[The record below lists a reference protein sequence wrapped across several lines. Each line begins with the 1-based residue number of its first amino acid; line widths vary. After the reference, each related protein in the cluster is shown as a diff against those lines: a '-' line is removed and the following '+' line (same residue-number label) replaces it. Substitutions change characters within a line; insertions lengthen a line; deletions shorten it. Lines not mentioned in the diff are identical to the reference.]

1 MLLKSTA
8 SGPLMWSRGRQIS
21 TCACQRARAL
31 TIIRAAFYSRSSHDP
46 QPTTVASL
54 ALALAAASAAHA
66 DPWKGKGEA
75 GLVFASGNSDSTS
88 VNLKLAMSREIERWK
103 HSLDMSYLRASS
115 NGVESSN
122 RFVGG
127 WQSDYKMTERTFAFG
142 ALHYEQDKYS
152 GFDYQASAS
161 TGLGYKFYD
170 TDKIKLST
178 QAGLGYRQLK
188 DNVTGQT
195 SGNLVFVAGMDYENK
210 ITDTT
215 KIIDKFH
222 AESGSDNTLLTN
234 YLGVEVKMSDKLALA
249 AGYDVRTNTKPP
261 AGKKKTDTVTTLNL
275 VYAF

>member
-1 MLLKSTA
+1 MTRKL
-8 SGPLMWSRGRQIS
+8 QIL
-21 TCACQRARAL
+21 AG
-31 TIIRAAFYSRSSHDP
+31 I
-46 QPTTVASL
+46 
-54 ALALAAASAAHA
+54 ALALAAVTVAQA

-75 GLVFASGNSDSTS
+75 GIVFARGNSDSDT
-88 VNLKLAMSREIERWK
+88 VNIKLAMSKVIDLWK

-127 WQSDYKMTERTFAFG
+127 WQSDYKVSERSFAFG
-142 ALHYEQDKYS
+142 ALHYERDQYS

-170 TDKIKLST
+170 TEKIKLSA

-188 DNVTGQT
+188 DNVSGET
-195 SGNLVFVAGMDYENK
+195 SGNVVFVAGMNYENA
-210 ITDTT
+210 ITATT

-222 AESGSDNTLLTN
+222 AESGSDNTLLSN
-234 YLGVEVKMSDKLALA
+234 YLGVEVKMSDQLALA
-249 AGYDVRTNTKPP
+249 AGYDVRQNTKPP

>member
-1 MLLKSTA
+1 MTRKL
-8 SGPLMWSRGRQIS
+8 QIL
-21 TCACQRARAL
+21 AG
-31 TIIRAAFYSRSSHDP
+31 I
-46 QPTTVASL
+46 
-54 ALALAAASAAHA
+54 ALALAAASVAQA

-75 GLVFASGNSDSTS
+75 GIVFARGNSDSDT
-88 VNLKLAMSREIERWK
+88 VNIKLAMSKVIDLWK

-127 WQSDYKMTERTFAFG
+127 WQSDYKLNERSFAFG
-142 ALHYEQDKYS
+142 ALHYERDQYS

-170 TDKIKLST
+170 TDKIKLSA

-188 DNVTGQT
+188 DNVSGET
-195 SGNLVFVAGMDYENK
+195 SGNVVFVAGMNYENA
-210 ITDTT
+210 ITATT

-222 AESGSDNTLLTN
+222 AESGSDNTLLSN

-249 AGYDVRTNTKPP
+249 AGYDVRQNTKPP

>member
-1 MLLKSTA
+1 MTRKL
-8 SGPLMWSRGRQIS
+8 QIL
-21 TCACQRARAL
+21 AG
-31 TIIRAAFYSRSSHDP
+31 I
-46 QPTTVASL
+46 
-54 ALALAAASAAHA
+54 ALAFAAVAVAQA

-75 GLVFASGNSDSTS
+75 GIVFASGNTDSQNAN
-88 VNLKLAMSREIERWK
+88 VKLAMSKEIERWK
-103 HSLDMSYLRASS
+103 HALDMSYFRSKS
-115 NGVESSN
+115 DGVESAN

-127 WQSDYKMTERTFAFG
+127 WQSDYKLNERSFAFG
-142 ALHYEQDKYS
+142 ALHYERDQYS

-170 TDKIKLST
+170 TDKIKLSA

-188 DNVTGQT
+188 DNVSGET
-195 SGNLVFVAGMDYENK
+195 SGNVVFVAGMNYENA
-210 ITDTT
+210 ITATT

-222 AESGSDNTLLTN
+222 AESGSDNTLLSN

-249 AGYDVRTNTKPP
+249 AGYDVRQNTKPP

>member
-1 MLLKSTA
+1 MT
-8 SGPLMWSRGRQIS
+8 RNRQ
-21 TCACQRARAL
+21 L
-31 TIIRAAFYSRSSHDP
+31 F
-46 QPTTVASL
+46 VSL
-54 ALALAAASAAHA
+54 ALALAAASGAHA

-75 GLVFASGNSDSTS
+75 GIVFARGNSDSDS

-127 WQSDYKMTERTFAFG
+127 WQSDYKFSERTFAFG
-142 ALHYEQDKYS
+142 ALRYEQDKYS

-161 TGLGYKFYD
+161 TGLGYKFFD

-210 ITDTT
+210 ITATT

-222 AESGSDNTLLTN
+222 TESGSDNTLLTN

>member
-1 MLLKSTA
+1 MTRKL
-8 SGPLMWSRGRQIS
+8 QIL
-21 TCACQRARAL
+21 AG
-31 TIIRAAFYSRSSHDP
+31 I
-46 QPTTVASL
+46 
-54 ALALAAASAAHA
+54 ALALAAASVAQA

-75 GLVFASGNSDSTS
+75 GIVFARGNSDSDT
-88 VNLKLAMSREIERWK
+88 VNIKLAMSKVIDLWK

-122 RFVGG
+122 RFVGA
-127 WQSDYKMTERTFAFG
+127 WQSDYKVSERSFAFG
-142 ALHYEQDKYS
+142 ALHYERDQYS

-170 TDKIKLST
+170 TDKIKLSA

-188 DNVTGQT
+188 DNVSGET
-195 SGNLVFVAGMDYENK
+195 SGNVVFVAGMNYENA
-210 ITDTT
+210 ITATT

-222 AESGSDNTLLTN
+222 AESGSDNTLLSN
-234 YLGVEVKMSDKLALA
+234 YLGVEVKMSDQLALA
-249 AGYDVRTNTKPP
+249 AGYDVRQNTKPP

>member
-1 MLLKSTA
+1 MTRKL
-8 SGPLMWSRGRQIS
+8 QIL
-21 TCACQRARAL
+21 AG
-31 TIIRAAFYSRSSHDP
+31 I
-46 QPTTVASL
+46 
-54 ALALAAASAAHA
+54 ALALAAASVAQA

-75 GLVFASGNSDSTS
+75 GIVFARGNSDSDT
-88 VNLKLAMSREIERWK
+88 VNIKLAMSKVIDLWK

-127 WQSDYKMTERTFAFG
+127 WQSDYKLNERSFAFG
-142 ALHYEQDKYS
+142 ALHYERDQYS

-170 TDKIKLST
+170 TDKIKLSA

-188 DNVTGQT
+188 DNVSGET
-195 SGNLVFVAGMDYENK
+195 SGNVVFVAGMNYENA
-210 ITDTT
+210 ITATT

-222 AESGSDNTLLTN
+222 AESGSDNTLLSN
-234 YLGVEVKMSDKLALA
+234 YLGVEVKMSDQLALA
-249 AGYDVRTNTKPP
+249 AGYDVRQNTKPP

>member
-1 MLLKSTA
+1 MIRK
-8 SGPLMWSRGRQIS
+8 P
-21 TCACQRARAL
+21 
-31 TIIRAAFYSRSSHDP
+31 TI
-46 QPTTVASL
+46 VAGSAL
-54 ALALAAASAAHA
+54 ALALAGAAHA

-75 GLVFASGNSDSTS
+75 GLVFARGNSDSDT
-88 VNLKLAMSREIERWK
+88 VNLKLAMSKEIDRWK

-115 NGVESSN
+115 SGVESSN

-127 WQSDYKMTERTFAFG
+127 WQSDYKVSERTFAFG

-161 TGLGYKFYD
+161 TGMGYKFYD
-170 TDKIKLST
+170 TDKIKLSA
-178 QAGLGYRQLK
+178 QAGVGYRQIK
-188 DNVTGQT
+188 DNVTDQT
-195 SGNLVFVAGMDYENK
+195 SNDVIFVAGMNYENA

-222 AESGSDNTLLTN
+222 LESGSDNTLLTN

-249 AGYDVRTNTKPP
+249 AGYDVRQNTKPP
-261 AGKKKTDTVTTLNL
+261 AGKKKTDTVMTLNL

>member
-1 MLLKSTA
+1 MTRKL
-8 SGPLMWSRGRQIS
+8 QIL
-21 TCACQRARAL
+21 AG
-31 TIIRAAFYSRSSHDP
+31 I
-46 QPTTVASL
+46 
-54 ALALAAASAAHA
+54 ALALAAASVAQA

-75 GLVFASGNSDSTS
+75 GIVFARGNSDSDT
-88 VNLKLAMSREIERWK
+88 VNIKLAMSKVIDLWK

-122 RFVGG
+122 RFVGA
-127 WQSDYKMTERTFAFG
+127 WQSDYKVSERSFSFG
-142 ALHYEQDKYS
+142 ALHYERDQYS

-170 TDKIKLST
+170 TDKIKLSA

-188 DNVTGQT
+188 DNVSGET
-195 SGNLVFVAGMDYENK
+195 SGNVVFVAGMNYENA
-210 ITDTT
+210 ITATT

-222 AESGSDNTLLTN
+222 AESGSDNTLLSN
-234 YLGVEVKMSDKLALA
+234 YLGVEVKMSDQLALA
-249 AGYDVRTNTKPP
+249 AGYDVRQNTKPP

>member
-1 MLLKSTA
+1 MT
-8 SGPLMWSRGRQIS
+8 RNRQ
-21 TCACQRARAL
+21 L
-31 TIIRAAFYSRSSHDP
+31 F
-46 QPTTVASL
+46 ASL
-54 ALALAAASAAHA
+54 ALALAAVSAAHA
-66 DPWKGKGEA
+66 EPWKGKGEA
-75 GLVFASGNSDSTS
+75 GIVFARGNSESDT
-88 VNLKLAMSREIERWK
+88 VNIKLAMSKVIERWK
-103 HSLDMSYLRASS
+103 HALDMSYLRASS
-115 NGVESSN
+115 SGVESSN

-127 WQSDYKMTERTFAFG
+127 WQSDYKMSERSFAFG
-142 ALHYEQDKYS
+142 ALRYERDQYS

-170 TDKIKLST
+170 TDKIKLSA

-188 DNVTGQT
+188 DNVTGET
-195 SGNLVFVAGMDYENK
+195 SGNVVFVTGMDYENA
-210 ITDTT
+210 ITATT

-234 YLGVEVKMSDKLALA
+234 YLGVEVKMSDRLALA

>member
-1 MLLKSTA
+1 MTRKL
-8 SGPLMWSRGRQIS
+8 QIL
-21 TCACQRARAL
+21 AG
-31 TIIRAAFYSRSSHDP
+31 I
-46 QPTTVASL
+46 
-54 ALALAAASAAHA
+54 ALALAAASVAQA

-75 GLVFASGNSDSTS
+75 GIVFARGNSDSDT
-88 VNLKLAMSREIERWK
+88 VNIKLAMSKVIDLWK

-127 WQSDYKMTERTFAFG
+127 WQSDYKVSERSFAFG
-142 ALHYEQDKYS
+142 ALHYERDQYS

-170 TDKIKLST
+170 TDKIKLSA

-188 DNVTGQT
+188 DNVSGET
-195 SGNLVFVAGMDYENK
+195 SGNVVFVAGMNYENA
-210 ITDTT
+210 ITATT

-222 AESGSDNTLLTN
+222 AESGSDNTLLSN

-249 AGYDVRTNTKPP
+249 AGYDVRQNTKPP

>member
-1 MLLKSTA
+1 MTRKL
-8 SGPLMWSRGRQIS
+8 QIL
-21 TCACQRARAL
+21 AG
-31 TIIRAAFYSRSSHDP
+31 I
-46 QPTTVASL
+46 
-54 ALALAAASAAHA
+54 ALAFAAVAQA

-75 GLVFASGNSDSTS
+75 GIVFARGNSDSDT
-88 VNLKLAMSREIERWK
+88 VNIKLAMSKVIDLWK

-127 WQSDYKMTERTFAFG
+127 WQSDYKLNERSFAFG
-142 ALHYEQDKYS
+142 ALHYERDQYS

-170 TDKIKLST
+170 TDKIKLSA

-188 DNVTGQT
+188 DNVSGET
-195 SGNLVFVAGMDYENK
+195 SGNVVFVAGMNYENA
-210 ITDTT
+210 ITATT

-222 AESGSDNTLLTN
+222 AESGSDNTLLSN

-249 AGYDVRTNTKPP
+249 AGYDVRQNTKPP

>member
-1 MLLKSTA
+1 MTRKL
-8 SGPLMWSRGRQIS
+8 QIL
-21 TCACQRARAL
+21 AG
-31 TIIRAAFYSRSSHDP
+31 I
-46 QPTTVASL
+46 
-54 ALALAAASAAHA
+54 ALALAAASVAQA

-75 GLVFASGNSDSTS
+75 GIVFARGNSDSDT
-88 VNLKLAMSREIERWK
+88 VNIKLAMSKVIDLWK

-122 RFVGG
+122 RFVGA
-127 WQSDYKMTERTFAFG
+127 WQSDYKVSERSFAFG
-142 ALHYEQDKYS
+142 ALHYERDQYS

-170 TDKIKLST
+170 TDKIKLSA

-188 DNVTGQT
+188 DNVSGET
-195 SGNLVFVAGMDYENK
+195 SGNVVFVAGMNYENA
-210 ITDTT
+210 ITATT

-222 AESGSDNTLLTN
+222 AESGSDNTLLSN

-249 AGYDVRTNTKPP
+249 AGYDVRQNTKPP